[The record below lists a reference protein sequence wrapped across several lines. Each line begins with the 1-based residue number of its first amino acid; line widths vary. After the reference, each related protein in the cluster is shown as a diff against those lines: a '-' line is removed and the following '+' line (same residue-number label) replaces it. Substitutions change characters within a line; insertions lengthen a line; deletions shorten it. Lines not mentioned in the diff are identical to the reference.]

1 MTRKILTLLS
11 LAFLLACSAPRERA
25 TLTIA
30 TAANMQ
36 FAMEALTAA
45 FTASSGI
52 ACEPVISSSGKLT
65 AQIRAGAPYGVLV
78 SADLKYPQALFDE
91 GLATAAPRV
100 YAYGTLVLW
109 TQLPGQ
115 APTIDWLLTD
125 SVRHLAIANPLT
137 APYGVAALEVLDYYQ
152 LRPALAGKLVY
163 GESIAQTNQFVR
175 SGAAEAGFTA
185 MSIVRAPGMRGQ
197 GRWLE
202 IDPRLYTPIAQG
214 VVVVRGAQA
223 REAQAQQFVDF
234 LFSAAAQD
242 ILQNFGYRVAE

>member
-1 MTRKILTLLS
+1 MTNRILNLFLLS
-11 LAFLLACSAPRERA
+11 FLLACSAPRERA

-36 FAMEALTAA
+36 FAMEALTTA

-65 AQIRAGAPYGVLV
+65 AQIRAGAPYGVFV

-100 YAYGTLVLW
+100 YAYGKLVLW

-125 SVRHLAIANPLT
+125 SVRHLAIANPQT
-137 APYGVAALEVLDYYQ
+137 APYGVAALEVLDHYQ
-152 LRPALAGKLVY
+152 LRAALVGKLVY
-163 GESIAQTNQFVR
+163 GESIAQTNQFIH
-175 SGAAEAGFTA
+175 SGVAEAGFTA
-185 MSIVRAPGMRGQ
+185 MSVVQAPSLRDR

-214 VVVVRGAQA
+214 VVVIKGTPA

-234 LFSAAAQD
+234 LFSTAARD
-242 ILQNFGYRVAE
+242 ILQNFGYRVGE